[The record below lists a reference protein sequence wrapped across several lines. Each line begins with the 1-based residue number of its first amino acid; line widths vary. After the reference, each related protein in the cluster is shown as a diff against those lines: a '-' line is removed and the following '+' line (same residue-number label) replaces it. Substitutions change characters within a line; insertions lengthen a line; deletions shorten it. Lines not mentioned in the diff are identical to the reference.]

1 VIESSAIIDV
11 TFQPHEH
18 VDVHQLFISIKK
30 ERCFVPN
37 ETRKRVWKPGNTNT
51 IKPWLKRNSLLRYT
65 RVEQQLSWVSLHQ

>member
-30 ERCFVPN
+30 KKKDASCPMKRGN
-37 ETRKRVWKPGNTNT
+37 ECGNQETQ
-51 IKPWLKRNSLLRYT
+51 I
-65 RVEQQLSWVSLHQ
+65 Q